1 MCTKH
6 ESLIK
11 IILNEEDELINNH
24 REQLDVD
31 VDLAKQE
38 MALLEEV
45 DKPQSDIGQY
55 VKKLDEILL
64 KKMEMIGNM
73 RHKLVKF

>member
-1 MCTKH
+1 MCSKH

-45 DKPQSDIGQY
+45 DKP
-55 VKKLDEILL
+55 
-64 KKMEMIGNM
+64 
-73 RHKLVKF
+73 